1 MKKTTKRISFLFLA
15 MAMACGLSAC
25 SSTPSSSQSSSSAPA
40 PSSQGG
46 SQNSSAAPSQS
57 SSESPSSSAAEDVT
71 LHWAVWDVNLTT
83 YYQPLIDAYTTE
95 HPNVKIEMVDLGSS
109 DYQNALITQLTGN
122 ADLDVVCVKDIPGYA
137 NLVKGGYLTAL
148 NDQGIDASLYGGT
161 LEQITVDGS
170 YYALPF
176 RSDHWVVY
184 YNKDLFDKAG
194 VEYPTNDMTIAQYD
208 ELARKMTSGTGAE
221 KVYGSHFH
229 TWRSAASLF
238 AVLDGKNTVVD
249 GNYDFMKDTYDWV
262 LKEQTDG
269 ICQDYGT
276 LKATQTHY
284 SGVFF
289 NNQAAMMNMGSWFIP
304 TQIEKVST
312 GESLAKNW
320 GIVKYPHPEGVP
332 AGTTLGTITSVA
344 VNAAS
349 PKQDAAMDFVKFV
362 GGEAGAS
369 IIAKTG
375 TFPAIKSGDV
385 LDLLA
390 SMPGFPT
397 DENSKEALSTT
408 QVYLEMPMHDKAAD
422 IEVVLN
428 EAHDGIMTGA
438 MSIEDGINKMNTE
451 VSALL
456 G

>member
-1 MKKTTKRISFLFLA
+1 MKKMLKRTLSLMLA
-15 MAMACGLSAC
+15 LLMVAGLAACGSNADQQPSNPPAGNSQPAENTPAGGGEQNPDNSAD
-25 SSTPSSSQSSSSAPA
+25 
-40 PSSQGG
+40 
-46 SQNSSAAPSQS
+46 
-57 SSESPSSSAAEDVT
+57 EVT
-71 LHWAVWDVNLTT
+71 LKWAVWDINLTT
-83 YYQPLIDAYTTE
+83 YYQPLIDAYVAD

-137 NLVKGGYLTAL
+137 NLVKGGYLSDLSGA
-148 NDQGIDASLYGGT
+148 GIDSALYGGT
-161 LEQITVDGS
+161 IEQITVDGKF
-170 YYALPF
+170 YALPF

-184 YNKDLFDKAG
+184 YNKDLFDAAG
-194 VEYPTNDMTIAQYD
+194 VDYPTNDMTIEEYD
-208 ELARKMTSGTGAE
+208 ALARKVTSGTGAD

-229 TWRSAASLF
+229 TWRSAPSLF
-238 AVLDGKNTVVD
+238 AVLDGQHTVVD
-249 GNYDFMKDTYDWV
+249 GNYDFMKSTYEWV
-262 LKEQTDG
+262 LAEQNDG

-289 NNQAAMMNMGSWFIP
+289 NQQCAMMNMGSWFIP
-304 TQIEKVST
+304 TQIEKVKS
-312 GESLAKNW
+312 GESAAVNW
-320 GIVKYPHPEGVP
+320 GIVKYPHPAGVA

-344 VNAAS
+344 VNSASAKQEAAL
-349 PKQDAAMDFVKFV
+349 DFVKFV
-362 GGEAGAS
+362 GGEKGAE

-375 TFPAIKSGDV
+375 TFPAIKSDAV
-385 LDLLA
+385 LDELA
-390 SMPGFPT
+390 KMDGFPS
-397 DENSKEALSTT
+397 DEASKEALSTT

-422 IEVVLN
+422 IEGVLN

-438 MSIEDGINKMNTE
+438 MTIDEGIQKMNDE

>member
-1 MKKTTKRISFLFLA
+1 MKKMWKKATALMLA
-15 MAMACGLSAC
+15 LLMVAGLAACGNGNADG
-25 SSTPSSSQSSSSAPA
+25 SQSPA
-40 PSSQGG
+40 NSPAASG
-46 SQNSSAAPSQS
+46 SPANSTEPGSTD
-57 SSESPSSSAAEDVT
+57 EEVT
-71 LHWAVWDVNLTT
+71 LKWAVWDINLTT
-83 YYQPLIDAYTTE
+83 YYQPLIDAYVAD

-137 NLVKGGYLTAL
+137 NLVKGGYLS
-148 NDQGIDASLYGGT
+148 DMSGEGIDASLYGGT
-161 LEQITVDGS
+161 IEQISVDGKF
-170 YYALPF
+170 YALPF
-176 RSDHWVVY
+176 RSDHWVIY
-184 YNKDLFDKAG
+184 YNKDLFDAAG
-194 VEYPTNDMTIAQYD
+194 VDYPTNDMTIAEYD
-208 ELARKMTSGTGAE
+208 ELARKVTSGTGAG

-229 TWRSAASLF
+229 TWRSAPSLF
-238 AVLDGKNTVVD
+238 AVLDGQHTVVD
-249 GNYDFMKDTYDWV
+249 GNYDFMKSTYEWV
-262 LKEQTDG
+262 LAEQNDG

-276 LKATQTHY
+276 LKATSTHY

-289 NNQAAMMNMGSWFIP
+289 NEQCAMMNMGSWFIP
-304 TQIEKVST
+304 TQIEKVKS
-312 GESLAKNW
+312 GESLADNW

-349 PKQDAAMDFVKFV
+349 EKQAAALDFVKFV
-362 GGEAGAS
+362 GGEQGAE

-375 TFPAIKSGDV
+375 TFPAIKSDAV
-385 LDLLA
+385 LDELA
-390 SMPGFPT
+390 KMDGFPT
-397 DENSKEALSTT
+397 DEASKEALSTT

-422 IEVVLN
+422 IEGVLN

-438 MSIEDGINKMNTE
+438 MTIDEGIRKMNDE

>member
-1 MKKTTKRISFLFLA
+1 MKKTTKKISALLLA
-15 MAMACGLSAC
+15 MAMTCGMAAC
-25 SSTPSSSQSSSSAPA
+25 SSPSSQSSSQSSSSTAPSGSQSSAPA
-40 PSSQGG
+40 PSST
-46 SQNSSAAPSQS
+46 APSS
-57 SSESPSSSAAEDVT
+57 TAEDVT
-71 LHWAVWDVNLTT
+71 LHWAVWDINLTT
-83 YYQPLIDAYTTE
+83 YYQPLIDAYTAL

-137 NLVKGGYLTAL
+137 NLVKGGYLTGL

-161 LEQITVDGS
+161 IEQITVDGN

-184 YNKDLFDKAG
+184 YNKDLFDAAN
-194 VEYPTNDMTIAQYD
+194 VPYPTNDMTIAQYD

-249 GNYDFMKDTYDWV
+249 GKYDFMKDTYDWV
-262 LKEQTDG
+262 LAEQTDG

-304 TQIEKVST
+304 TQIEKIGT
-312 GESLAKNW
+312 GESLATNW

-349 PKQDAAMDFVKFV
+349 SKQEAAIDFVKFV
-362 GGEAGAS
+362 GGEEGAA
-369 IIAKTG
+369 IIAETG
-375 TFPAIKSGDV
+375 TFPAIKSDDV

-390 SMPGFPT
+390 AMPGFPT

-422 IEVVLN
+422 IEVILN

-438 MSIEDGINKMNTE
+438 MSVEDGIKKMNDE
-451 VSALL
+451 VGALL

>member
-1 MKKTTKRISFLFLA
+1 MKKMLKRTLSLMLA
-15 MAMACGLSAC
+15 LLMAAGLAACGGNADQQPSNPPAGNSQPAENTPAGGGEQNPDNSAD
-25 SSTPSSSQSSSSAPA
+25 
-40 PSSQGG
+40 
-46 SQNSSAAPSQS
+46 
-57 SSESPSSSAAEDVT
+57 EVT
-71 LHWAVWDVNLTT
+71 LKWAVWDINLTT
-83 YYQPLIDAYTTE
+83 YYQPLIDAYVAD

-137 NLVKGGYLTAL
+137 NLVKGGYLSDLSGA
-148 NDQGIDASLYGGT
+148 GIDSTLYGGT
-161 LEQITVDGS
+161 IEQITVDGKF
-170 YYALPF
+170 YALPF

-184 YNKDLFDKAG
+184 YNKDLFDAAN
-194 VEYPTNDMTIAQYD
+194 VDYPTNDMTIEEYD
-208 ELARKMTSGTGAE
+208 ALARKVTSGTGAD

-229 TWRSAASLF
+229 TWRSAPSLF
-238 AVLDGKNTVVD
+238 AVLDGQHTVVD
-249 GNYDFMKDTYDWV
+249 GNYDFMKSTYEWV
-262 LKEQTDG
+262 LAEQNDG

-289 NNQAAMMNMGSWFIP
+289 NQQCAMMNMGSWFIP
-304 TQIEKVST
+304 TQIEKVKS
-312 GESLAKNW
+312 GESAAVNW
-320 GIVKYPHPEGVP
+320 GIVKYPHPAGVA

-344 VNAAS
+344 VNSASAKQEAAL
-349 PKQDAAMDFVKFV
+349 DFVKFV
-362 GGEAGAS
+362 GGEQGAE

-375 TFPAIKSGDV
+375 TFPAIKSDAV
-385 LDLLA
+385 LDELA
-390 SMPGFPT
+390 KMDGFPT
-397 DENSKEALSTT
+397 DEASKEALSTT

-422 IEVVLN
+422 IEGVLN

-438 MSIEDGINKMNTE
+438 MTIDEGIQKMNDE

>member
-1 MKKTTKRISFLFLA
+1 MNRTKRILSLLLTLVLA
-15 MAMACGLSAC
+15 LGLTACGGNNDQAQAPDDSQQP
-25 SSTPSSSQSSSSAPA
+25 STNQPADTQQPADPA
-40 PSSQGG
+40 PSD
-46 SQNSSAAPSQS
+46 
-57 SSESPSSSAAEDVT
+57 EEVT

-83 YYQPLIDAYTTE
+83 YYQPLIDAYAAD
-95 HPNVKIEMVDLGSS
+95 HPNVKIEMVDLGSA
-109 DYQNALITQLTGN
+109 DYQNALITQLTGS

-137 NLVKGGYLTAL
+137 NLVKGGYLTPL
-148 NDQGIDASLYGGT
+148 NDQGIDSTLYGGT
-161 LEQITVDGS
+161 LEQITVDGK
-170 YYALPF
+170 YYAIPF

-184 YNKDLFDKAG
+184 YNKDLFDAAG
-194 VEYPTNDMTIAQYD
+194 VDYPTNDMTIAEYD
-208 ELARKMTSGTGAE
+208 ELARKVTSGTGAG
-221 KVYGSHFH
+221 KIYGSHFH

-249 GNYDFMKDTYDWV
+249 GNYDFMKDTYNWV
-262 LKEQTDG
+262 LAEQNDG

-289 NNQAAMMNMGSWFIP
+289 NNQVAMMNMGSWFIP
-304 TQIEKVST
+304 TQIEKIGT
-312 GESLAKNW
+312 GESLATNW

-349 PKQDAAMDFVKFV
+349 SKQEAAIDFAKFV
-362 GGEAGAS
+362 GGEAGAE

-375 TFPAIKSGDV
+375 TFPAIKSDSV
-385 LDLLA
+385 LDELA
-390 SMPGFPT
+390 SMDGFPT

-408 QVYLEMPMHDKAAD
+408 QVYLEMPMHEKAAD
-422 IEVVLN
+422 IEVILN

-438 MSIEDGINKMNTE
+438 MTVDEGIEKMNTE

>member
-1 MKKTTKRISFLFLA
+1 MKKMLKRTLSLMLA
-15 MAMACGLSAC
+15 LLMVAGLAACGGNADQQASNPPAGN
-25 SSTPSSSQSSSSAPA
+25 SQPAENTPAGGGQAPDNNA
-40 PSSQGG
+40 D
-46 SQNSSAAPSQS
+46 
-57 SSESPSSSAAEDVT
+57 EVT
-71 LHWAVWDVNLTT
+71 LKWAVWDINLTT
-83 YYQPLIDAYTTE
+83 YYQPLIDAYVAD

-137 NLVKGGYLTAL
+137 NLVKGGYLSDLSGA
-148 NDQGIDASLYGGT
+148 GIDSTLYGGT
-161 LEQITVDGS
+161 IEQITVDGKF
-170 YYALPF
+170 YALPF

-184 YNKDLFDKAG
+184 YNKDLFDAAN
-194 VEYPTNDMTIAQYD
+194 VDYPTNDMTIEEYD
-208 ELARKMTSGTGAE
+208 ALARKVTSGTGAE

-229 TWRSAASLF
+229 TWRSAPSLF
-238 AVLDGKNTVVD
+238 AVLDGQHTVVD
-249 GNYDFMKDTYDWV
+249 GNYDFMKSTYEWV
-262 LKEQTDG
+262 LAEQNDG

-276 LKATQTHY
+276 LKATSTHY

-289 NNQAAMMNMGSWFIP
+289 NNQCAMMNMGSWFIP
-304 TQIEKVST
+304 TQIEKVKS
-312 GESLAKNW
+312 GESLATNW
-320 GIVKYPHPEGVP
+320 GIVKYPHPAGVA

-344 VNAAS
+344 VNSASAKQEAAL
-349 PKQDAAMDFVKFV
+349 DFVKFV
-362 GGEAGAS
+362 GGEQGAE

-375 TFPAIKSGDV
+375 TFPAIKSDAV
-385 LDLLA
+385 LDELA
-390 SMPGFPT
+390 KMDGFPT

-422 IEVVLN
+422 IEGVLN

-438 MSIEDGINKMNTE
+438 MTIDEGIQKMNDE

>member
-1 MKKTTKRISFLFLA
+1 MKKMLKRTLSLILA
-15 MAMACGLSAC
+15 LLMVAGLAACGGNADQQPSNPPAGNSQPAENTPAGGGEQNPDNSAD
-25 SSTPSSSQSSSSAPA
+25 
-40 PSSQGG
+40 
-46 SQNSSAAPSQS
+46 
-57 SSESPSSSAAEDVT
+57 EVT
-71 LHWAVWDVNLTT
+71 LKWAVWDINLTT
-83 YYQPLIDAYTTE
+83 YYQPLIDAYVAD

-137 NLVKGGYLTAL
+137 NLVKGGYLSDLSGA
-148 NDQGIDASLYGGT
+148 GIDSTLYGGT
-161 LEQITVDGS
+161 IEQITVDGKF
-170 YYALPF
+170 YALPF

-184 YNKDLFDKAG
+184 YNKDLFDAAN
-194 VEYPTNDMTIAQYD
+194 VDYPTNDMTIEEYD
-208 ELARKMTSGTGAE
+208 ALARKVTSGTGAD

-229 TWRSAASLF
+229 TWRSAPSLF
-238 AVLDGKNTVVD
+238 AVLDGQHTVVD
-249 GNYDFMKDTYDWV
+249 GNYDFMKSTYEWV
-262 LKEQTDG
+262 LAEQNDG

-289 NNQAAMMNMGSWFIP
+289 NQQCAMMNMGSWFIP
-304 TQIEKVST
+304 TQIEKVKS
-312 GESLAKNW
+312 GESAAVNW
-320 GIVKYPHPEGVP
+320 GIVKYPHPAGVA

-344 VNAAS
+344 VNSASAKQEAAL
-349 PKQDAAMDFVKFV
+349 DFVKFV
-362 GGEAGAS
+362 GGEQGAE

-375 TFPAIKSGDV
+375 TFPAIKSDAV
-385 LDLLA
+385 LDELA
-390 SMPGFPT
+390 KMDGFPT
-397 DENSKEALSTT
+397 DEASKEALSTT

-422 IEVVLN
+422 IEGVLN

-438 MSIEDGINKMNTE
+438 MTIDEGIQKMNTE

>member
-1 MKKTTKRISFLFLA
+1 MKKMLKRTLSLMLA
-15 MAMACGLSAC
+15 LLMVAGLAACGNNAEQTSNPPAANSQPAENNNNNNNNDNQQSA
-25 SSTPSSSQSSSSAPA
+25 
-40 PSSQGG
+40 G
-46 SQNSSAAPSQS
+46 
-57 SSESPSSSAAEDVT
+57 EEVT
-71 LHWAVWDVNLTT
+71 LKWAVWDINLTT
-83 YYQPLIDAYTTE
+83 YYQPLIDAYVAD
-95 HPNVKIEMVDLGSS
+95 HPNVKIEMVDLGST

-137 NLVKGGYLTAL
+137 NLVKGGYLADL
-148 NDQGIDASLYGGT
+148 SGEGIDSAPYGGT
-161 LEQITVDGS
+161 IEQITVDGKF
-170 YYALPF
+170 YALPF

-184 YNKDLFDKAG
+184 YNKALFDAAG
-194 VEYPTNDMTIAQYD
+194 VDYPTNDMTIAEYD
-208 ELARKMTSGTGAE
+208 ALARQVTSGTGAG

-229 TWRSAASLF
+229 TWRSAPSLF
-238 AVLDGKNTVVD
+238 AVLDGQHTVVD
-249 GNYDFMKDTYDWV
+249 GSYDFMKSTYEWV
-262 LKEQTDG
+262 LAEQNDG

-289 NNQAAMMNMGSWFIP
+289 NQQCAMMNMGSWFIP
-304 TQIEKVST
+304 TQIEKVKS
-312 GESLAKNW
+312 GESLATNW
-320 GIVKYPHPEGVP
+320 GIVKYPHPEGVA

-349 PKQDAAMDFVKFV
+349 AKQDAALDFVKFV
-362 GGEAGAS
+362 GGEQGAE

-375 TFPAIKSGDV
+375 TFPAIKSDAV
-385 LDLLA
+385 LDELA
-390 SMPGFPT
+390 KMDGFPT
-397 DENSKEALSTT
+397 DEASKEALSTT

-422 IEVVLN
+422 IEGVLN

-438 MSIEDGINKMNTE
+438 MTIDEGIQKMNNE